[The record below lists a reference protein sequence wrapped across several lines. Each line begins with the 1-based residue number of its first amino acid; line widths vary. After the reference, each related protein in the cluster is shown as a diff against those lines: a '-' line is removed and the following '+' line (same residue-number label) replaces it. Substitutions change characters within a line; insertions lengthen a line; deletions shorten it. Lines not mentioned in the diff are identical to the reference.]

1 MDKNQQDKER
11 YRVLFWSY
19 VTGPLIRVIFCFFF
33 GIVMPIIAHVTAKYR
48 FIYSPAQEVFYKFLN
63 LLDFIGFVG
72 LIPSIKDLLNSI
84 ETAKDDPK
92 RDLFYAKVEKVEEKQ
107 DGGFQSYIVT
117 CRGDDGKVYT
127 AEEYHSRTPELEG
140 KLIPLKVSRIF
151 PDTCSIDTDMIVWDL
166 DPAEVKPEPYV
177 PTPSAPSD
185 YGPVTWT
192 WDESGTERKTES
204 KD

>member
-1 MDKNQQDKER
+1 MDKNRQHKDR

-19 VTGPLIRVIFCFFF
+19 VSGPLIKVILCVFF
-33 GIVMPIIAHVTAKYR
+33 GIVMPIIAHVTAKNRY
-48 FIYSPAQEVFYKFLN
+48 IYSDAQAFFYNILNTIDTIAFLM
-63 LLDFIGFVG
+63 
-72 LIPSIKDLLNSI
+72 LIPSIMHLANSI
-84 ETAKDDPK
+84 ETAKDDPN
-92 RDLFYAKVEKVEEKQ
+92 RELIYAQVEKVEEKQ
-107 DGGFQSYIVT
+107 DGGFRSYIVT
-117 CRGDDGKVYT
+117 CRGDDGKIYT
-127 AEEYHSRTPELEG
+127 AEEYHSRTPELTG
-140 KLIPLKVSRIF
+140 KLIPLRVSRIF

-185 YGPVTWT
+185 YGHVTWT